1 MRKVDKAAGYFA
13 SLLPTNA
20 PKLGMIGGTE
30 SKEKAT
36 CQRVDPYHNANC
48 YSRSIQPM
56 NLFHAKPFDM

>member
-1 MRKVDKAAGYFA
+1 MLQAFFQRMRRSAE
-13 SLLPTNA
+13 
-20 PKLGMIGGTE
+20 MIDGTE